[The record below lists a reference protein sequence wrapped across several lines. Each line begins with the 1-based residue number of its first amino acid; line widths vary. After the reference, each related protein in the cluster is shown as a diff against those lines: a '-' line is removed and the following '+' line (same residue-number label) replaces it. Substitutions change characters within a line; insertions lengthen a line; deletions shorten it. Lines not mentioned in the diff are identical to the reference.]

1 MTLNAAFQLNL
12 LLRWGERQRHWVLME
27 IWELPHCKNCF
38 LQGGSFAPK
47 WEILQYGQMSSHM
60 RRSELVKLAFA
71 KREGEKYVER
81 ELPAFSGLAY
91 KKNTPLPTGKRAGY
105 CKCNWLHCS
114 IRKFTFT
121 EYSCHCW
128 KAESAVADDKWA
140 NESVREWEFV
150 QCQWIGVYNGPTAAV
165 CRDPNSQASVW
176 IKPCFRQRGA
186 QVNGSWMLINWCHF
200 SAVCHGDLVWGLGK
214 EVGQLQKKRYPT
226 SSFDLN
232 GHLKKKF
239 CFLASLLQTQN
250 SV

>member
-1 MTLNAAFQLNL
+1 MDRCLHTCGGVNWWSWHSLRGRERNTLRENFLPFLASNIKKTHHFRPEN
-12 LLRWGERQRHWVLME
+12 ERDTVNV
-27 IWELPHCKNCF
+27 I
-38 LQGGSFAPK
+38 
-47 WEILQYGQMSSHM
+47 
-60 RRSELVKLAFA
+60 
-71 KREGEKYVER
+71 
-81 ELPAFSGLAY
+81 
-91 KKNTPLPTGKRAGY
+91 
-105 CKCNWLHCS
+105 WLHCS

>member
-12 LLRWGERQRHWVLME
+12 LLRWGERQRHWALME

-47 WEILQYGQMSSHM
+47 WEILEYGQMSSHM
-60 RRSELVKLAFA
+60 RRSELVKLAFV

-81 ELPAFSGLAY
+81 ELPAFSGLA
-91 KKNTPLPTGKRAGY
+91 KKKTTPLPTGKWAGY
-105 CKCNWLHCS
+105 CNLPRKCNLTTLLDS
-114 IRKFTFT
+114 RFTFT
-121 EYSCHCW
+121 ENSCHCW
-128 KAESAVADDKWA
+128 KAESAVTDDKWA

-150 QCQWIGVYNGPTAAV
+150 QCQWMGVYNGPTAAV

-214 EVGQLQKKRYPT
+214 EVGQLRKTINHFFLRWAI
-226 SSFDLN
+226 N
-232 GHLKKKF
+232 GYLKK
-239 CFLASLLQTQN
+239 N
-250 SV
+250 SFAF